1 MLEKLTDREKF
12 LIIGG
17 VVFFVMLL
25 FFFTLAKIIGIRTE
39 LSDEISSA
47 RTNSIKLDS
56 MINKYNYFKSIKS
69 ADAEDKSVIYGKI
82 DKILIRYSLKDRTQL
97 NESETEIQKEFR
109 KLTIESKMKSVKLN
123 DVFKFM
129 YDIEVNKELN
139 SRIDYF
145 TFTKVIGKEEYDTVM
160 RISSYSRI
168 KK

>member
-17 VVFFVMLL
+17 AIFLVLL
-25 FFFTLAKIIGIRTE
+25 FFGYTLIKIIGIRSE
-39 LSDEISSA
+39 LTDEISSS
-47 RTNSIKLDS
+47 RSNSIKLDT
-56 MINKYNYFKSIKS
+56 MIHKYNYFKSIKS

-82 DKILIRYSLKDRTQL
+82 DRILIRYSLKDRTQL
-97 NESETEIQKEFR
+97 NESETEIQKEFK
-109 KLTIESKMKSVKLN
+109 KLTIESKMKAVKLN

-129 YDIEVNKELN
+129 YDIEINKELN

-145 TFTKVIGKEEYDTVM
+145 TFTKVIGKEEYDVVLK
-160 RISSYSRI
+160 ISSYARI